1 VVYNNRI
8 VFRNTKYNGNVINF
22 DRGIPE
28 KILIDGESHNF
39 EYYQDKIEYVPEL
52 LK

>member
-8 VFRNTKYNGNVINF
+8 VFRDIECNENVINF
-22 DRGIPE
+22 DGGIPE

-39 EYYQDKIEYVPEL
+39 EYYQNKVEYVPEL